1 MKISV
6 ARAADALPIAR
17 MSRTLIEHDLTWSWT
32 EHRVRSAIRH
42 SETAVIAA
50 RDGRRLAGFAIM
62 QFADAH
68 AHLSLLAVAPAYR
81 SRGLGRELVDWLEA
95 CARTAG
101 IFDVRLELR
110 AGNDRARAFY
120 QSLGYSETGSIPAY
134 YDGKEDAC
142 RMQHDL
148 RVNRVPLQGSPGG
161 FFDETD
167 R

>member
-1 MKISV
+1 MNMKISV
-6 ARAADALPIAR
+6 ARTADALPIAR

-32 EHRVRSAIRH
+32 EDRVLSAIRH
-42 SETAVIAA
+42 SETAVICA

-62 QFADAH
+62 QFGDAH

-81 SRGLGRELVDWLEA
+81 SRGLGRELVVWLEA

-110 AGNDRARAFY
+110 SGNDRARGFY
-120 QSLGYSETGSIPAY
+120 LALGYSEVGQIPAY

-142 RMQHDL
+142 RMHHDL
-148 RVNRVPLQGSPGG
+148 RSNRVPLSGNP
-161 FFDETD
+161 
-167 R
+167 